1 MSEKERIIPVF
12 IEDEMKESYL
22 DYSMSVI
29 VSRALPDVRDGLK
42 PVHRRVLYGMHEL
55 GLTHNKPYKKSARVV
70 GEVLGKYHPHGDMA
84 VYDSMVRM
92 VQDFSLRYPLVEG
105 QGNFGSIDG
114 DSPAAMRYTEV
125 RMQRMAEELLNDINK
140 KTIDYSRNFDDSL
153 DEPVVLP
160 ATIPNLLI
168 NGASGIAVGMA
179 TSIPPHNLHEVI
191 QALKVLI
198 DNPDVEISELM
209 QYVKGPDFPTG
220 GIIYGVE
227 GIRQAYMTGK
237 GKIAVR
243 AKVEIEEH
251 ENGKSTIIVREIP
264 YQVNKLNLINKI
276 VELIKD
282 KKLEGIADFRD
293 ESDKEGMRIVLD
305 LKKDIDHRFILN
317 YLYKHSQMQTTF
329 SINMLA
335 LVDGRPVVLTL
346 KEMMQ
351 KFVDHRVQ
359 VIVRRTQYDLDEAER
374 RAHILEGL
382 KIAIDN
388 IDEIVELIKTSPDP
402 DTAKARLI
410 ERFGLSEVQAKAI
423 LEMRLQRLTGLERD
437 KIEKEYREL
446 LEKIAYLKEILASK
460 QKQLDIIKEELDELE
475 RKYADE
481 RRTEIVTTM
490 EDLTVEDLIA
500 EEDVVITVSHKGF
513 IKRFP
518 VSEYRT
524 QNRGGRGVT
533 GATTKEEDFIEHL
546 FVANTHQYIM
556 FFTDRGKC
564 YWLKVH
570 AIPPGGKTSK
580 GRPIINLIDI
590 EPGEKICAFIA
601 VKEFSEDQFVLMGTA
616 NGIVKKTSLS
626 AFSRPRKGGIIAVTI
641 REDDQLIEA
650 KLSDG
655 QSNILFITSN
665 GKSINFL
672 EKDVRPM
679 GRTATGV
686 RAIKLAPNDKAIAM
700 LVAKE
705 EYKILTISENGYGKR
720 SEIKEFRLQ
729 NRGGSGIIAMR
740 LTKKTGKLVSS
751 LGVVQNEDIMIIT
764 EKGIVIRQNVEDISI
779 IGRNTQG
786 VRLIR
791 LDRNDKVS
799 DVAKVMLNGESEE
812 GEEQES

>member
-1 MSEKERIIPVF
+1 MSEKEKIIPVF

-55 GLTHNKPYKKSARVV
+55 GLTHNKAYKKSARVV

-140 KTIDYSRNFDDSL
+140 NTIDYNRNFDDSL
-153 DEPVVLP
+153 DEPTVLP

-179 TSIPPHNLHEVI
+179 TNIPPHNLREI
-191 QALKVLI
+191 ITAIKALI
-198 DNPDVEISELM
+198 DNPEIEISALM

-227 GIRQAYMTGK
+227 GIRQAFMTGK

-251 ENGKSTIIVREIP
+251 DNGRKSIIVREIP

-305 LKKDIDHRFILN
+305 LKKDYDHRIILN

-335 LVDGRPVVLTL
+335 LVAGRPVVLNL

-351 KFVDHRVQ
+351 KFVDHRIE
-359 VIVRRTQYDLDEAER
+359 VIVRRTRYDLDEAER

-410 ERFGLSEVQAKAI
+410 DRFGLSDIQAKAI

-437 KIEKEYREL
+437 RIEKEYQEL
-446 LEKIAYLKEILASK
+446 KLKIAELKAILASK
-460 QKQLDIIKEELDELE
+460 ERQLEIIKDELDEVD
-475 RKYADE
+475 RKYSDE

-500 EEDVVITVSHKGF
+500 EEDVVITISRKGF

-518 VSEYRT
+518 LAEYRT
-524 QNRGGRGVT
+524 QNRGGRGVM

-546 FVANTHQYIM
+546 FVANTHKYIM

-580 GRPIINLIDI
+580 GRPIINLINI

-601 VKEFSEDQFVLMGTA
+601 VKEFSEDFFVLMGTA

-626 AFSRPRKGGIIAVTI
+626 AFSRPRKGGIIAVNI
-641 REDDQLIEA
+641 REDDQLIEV

-655 QSNILFITSN
+655 ASNILFITAR
-665 GKSINFL
+665 GKSINFM

-679 GRTATGV
+679 GRNSTGV
-686 RAIKLAPNDKAIAM
+686 RAIGLAEGDTAIAM

-720 SEIKEFRLQ
+720 TELKEFRLQ
-729 NRGGSGIIAMR
+729 KRGGSGIIAMK
-740 LTKKTGKLVSS
+740 LTEKTGKLVSA

-779 IGRNTQG
+779 SSRNTQG
-786 VRLIR
+786 
-791 LDRNDKVS
+791 
-799 DVAKVMLNGESEE
+799 
-812 GEEQES
+812 